1 MDPLGLIN
9 KVQHGADDQIQ
20 PFFKY
25 TDIWIQ
31 WIPQLNIYMS
41 SSSAFSSINT
51 DTLLHGERR
60 VSLTLI
66 SGIKSFLKAG
76 PQLVAGNGF

>member
-20 PFFKY
+20 Y
-25 TDIWIQ
+25 
-31 WIPQLNIYMS
+31 IPQLNIYMS

-51 DTLLHGERR
+51 DILLHGERR

-66 SGIKSFLKAG
+66 SGIKSFLKAT
-76 PQLVAGNGF
+76 AGGWKWFLNPLS

>member
-20 PFFKY
+20 Y
-25 TDIWIQ
+25 
-31 WIPQLNIYMS
+31 IPQLNIYMS

-51 DTLLHGERR
+51 DILHYSPLCLHQQHILQPEWH
-60 VSLTLI
+60 
-66 SGIKSFLKAG
+66 F
-76 PQLVAGNGF
+76 